1 MSQQLESIGMD
12 RKITDTGVIN
22 MYDPFRG
29 IGFIR
34 REKGKDVFFLF
45 DELPDLGFEPT
56 VGDKVTFEIKDMP
69 KGPRAYGLMLVSLA

>member
-1 MSQQLESIGMD
+1 MPDEEV
-12 RKITDTGVIN
+12 GVIN

-45 DELPDLGFEPT
+45 DELPDLEFEPT
-56 VGDKVTFEIKDMP
+56 VGDRVTFEVKVMP
-69 KGPRAYGLMLVSLA
+69 KGPRAYKLKLVTQA